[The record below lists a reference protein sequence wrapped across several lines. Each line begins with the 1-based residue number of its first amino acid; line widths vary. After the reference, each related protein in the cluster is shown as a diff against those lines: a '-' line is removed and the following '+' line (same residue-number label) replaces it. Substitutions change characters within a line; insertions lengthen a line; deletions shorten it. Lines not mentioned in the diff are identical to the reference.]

1 MNNKFMTIANMDK
14 VATLDSRK
22 VAEMVGKRHNHLIRD
37 IDRYIEVISQNA
49 KLRSQNLTAPSLG
62 TLNSTNPKLVSLD
75 FFRENTYIDKKG
87 EVRKCYDITKQ
98 GCEMIANKLTGEK
111 GILFT
116 AQYVSLFNEMEKA
129 LAPVQ
134 DSYMIADPI
143 ARAKRWIEE
152 QQERE
157 ELLETA
163 KKQEQV
169 ILELKPKAD
178 YTDDILRNKGVVAIT
193 QIAKDYGMSG
203 KAMNAKLHELGI
215 IYKLGEQWLL
225 YSKYQSCGYTHSETV
240 AIKHTDGR
248 SDVKLNTK
256 WTQKGRL
263 FLYNKLKCHGVL
275 PMIEM

>member
-1 MNNKFMTIANMDK
+1 MNNKIEIFKN
-14 VATLDSRK
+14 
-22 VAEMVGKRHNHLIRD
+22 AEFGELKTVIIDNEPWFVGKDVVNILGYQNGSRD
-37 IDRYIEVISQNA
+37 INRHVDEEDRQRTKIEYAGQLREMTVINESGLYSLVLSSKLPAA
-49 KLRSQNLTAPSLG
+49 KTFKRWITS
-62 TLNSTNPKLVSLD
+62 
-75 FFRENTYIDKKG
+75 
-87 EVRKCYDITKQ
+87 EVLPAIRKHGVYAIS
-98 GCEMIANKLTGEK
+98 A
-111 GILFT
+111 
-116 AQYVSLFNEMEKA
+116 
-129 LAPVQ
+129 Q

-143 ARAKRWIEE
+143 ERAKRWIEE
-152 QQERE
+152 QQERK
-157 ELLETA
+157 ELLETT

-178 YTDDILRNKGVVAIT
+178 YTDDILQNKGVVAIT

-275 PMIEM
+275 PMIEMIEI

>member
-1 MNNKFMTIANMDK
+1 MRVQTIANTK
-14 VATLDSRK
+14 ITSSIK
-22 VAEMVGKRHNHLIRD
+22 
-37 IDRYIEVISQNA
+37 IEN
-49 KLRSQNLTAPSLG
+49 NENLG
-62 TLNSTNPKLVSLD
+62 TQAVSAKTLYHELTNGDIKNYSRWIKKNILENDFAIYKEDYIILHNEDYSGRGQTSTDYALTID
-75 FFRENTYIDKKG
+75 FAKELCMMSKCQKG
-87 EVRKCYDITKQ
+87 KEIRKYFIE
-98 GCEMIANKLTGEK
+98 CEKEL
-111 GILFT
+111 
-116 AQYVSLFNEMEKA
+116 KA
-129 LAPVQ
+129 LAPAQ

-152 QQERE
+152 QQERK
-157 ELLETA
+157 ELLETT

-178 YTDDILRNKGVVAIT
+178 YTDDILQNKGVVAIT